1 MGDEKLFWNQ
11 HIHFIENSGKVPI
24 NLSRSISGTFMIL
37 AWDLLHIFRK
47 KYNLKGHCR
56 AVFIAFIYF
65 LISIVCRALLSAGK
79 RNSALLHLPDKEFC
93 FLSAMLSR
101 DGGRVFWAVTGLG

>member
-24 NLSRSISGTFMIL
+24 NLSRSISGTFMAL

-47 KYNLKGHCR
+47 KN
-56 AVFIAFIYF
+56 II
-65 LISIVCRALLSAGK
+65 
-79 RNSALLHLPDKEFC
+79 
-93 FLSAMLSR
+93 
-101 DGGRVFWAVTGLG
+101 

>member
-11 HIHFIENSGKVPI
+11 HIHFIESSGKVPI
-24 NLSRSISGTFMIL
+24 NLSGSISGTFMTL
-37 AWDLLHIFRK
+37 AWDLLRIFRKK

-65 LISIVCRALLSAGK
+65 LIFIVCRALLNAG
-79 RNSALLHLPDKEFC
+79 RCNSALLHLPGKEFC
-93 FLSAMLSR
+93 FLSAVMGR
-101 DGGRVFWAVTGLG
+101 DGGRVGL